1 MLTSKNFNFLKI
13 ILWKIFGF
21 IVKVF
26 ALHGTHATKVCTKT
40 EAHLVC

>member
-13 ILWKIFGF
+13 ILWKIFVV
-21 IVKVF
+21 IVNVF